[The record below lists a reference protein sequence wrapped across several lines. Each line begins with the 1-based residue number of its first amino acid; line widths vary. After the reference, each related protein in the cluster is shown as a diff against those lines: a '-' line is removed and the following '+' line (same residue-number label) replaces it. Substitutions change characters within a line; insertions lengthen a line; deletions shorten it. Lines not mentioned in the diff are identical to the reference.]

1 MAGDTGQAVEPTGGD
16 EEGSAD
22 TAGSKAGGTDPEPGS
37 AAEGA
42 RLPTSK
48 SPNTS
53 RFTLGR
59 LKKRGAKFWAG
70 GASAVI
76 ITVFGSWLTVWFV
89 FLAGPPAS
97 TVTSP
102 SPTIINP
109 GHLPGRHDVSKMTSD
124 QRFYAIPNF
133 YEFPSCGRPCWLPL
147 YESPTEQS
155 APVTNN
161 WPCEYYG
168 PNVSNEP
175 SCVQP
180 PSRRTSAEMADPADK
195 KSGDKLFVVCQLTQI
210 RKGAATPTVH
220 NEVGKSSD
228 IWDMIAVPGSEVSS
242 NSPAFGR
249 LHQVPGM
256 PGFYEAFTPDLWLG
270 NTGWH
275 NIPCS

>member
-1 MAGDTGQAVEPTGGD
+1 MAADTGQPVKPTDGA

-22 TAGSKAGGTDPEPGS
+22 TTGSKVGGTNPERGP
-37 AAEGA
+37 AAEEA
-42 RLPTSK
+42 RQPTNK
-48 SPNTS
+48 SPNTG
-53 RFTLGR
+53 RFTRDR
-59 LKKRGAKFWAG
+59 LKQRGAKFWAG

-97 TVTSP
+97 TSTP
-102 SPTIINP
+102 SQTIINP
-109 GHLPGRHDVSKMTSD
+109 GHLPGRHDVSTMTPG
-124 QRFYAIPNF
+124 QRFYAVPNF
-133 YEFPSCGRPCWLPL
+133 YEFPGCGRPCWLPL

-168 PNVSNEP
+168 PNASSEP

-180 PSRRTSAEMADPADK
+180 SSRRRSAEMADPADK
-195 KSGDKLFVVCQLTQI
+195 NSGDKLLVVCQLTQI
-210 RKGAATPTVH
+210 RKGGVTQTIH

-228 IWDMIAVPGSEVSS
+228 IWDMVAVPESEVSS

-256 PGFYEAFTPDLWLG
+256 PGFYEAFAPDLWLG
-270 NTGWH
+270 NTGRH